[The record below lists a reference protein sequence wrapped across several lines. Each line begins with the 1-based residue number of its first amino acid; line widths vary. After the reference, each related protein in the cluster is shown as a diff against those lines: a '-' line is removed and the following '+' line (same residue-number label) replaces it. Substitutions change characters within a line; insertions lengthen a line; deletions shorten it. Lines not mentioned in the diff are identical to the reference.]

1 MDSGYHVVRGVQ
13 HSFSQLCLVGY
24 QTIKNN
30 EHITKEALFHAT
42 VKNLKILCRISEFR
56 IFPLLHQHTTYLLF
70 RRNSQCRATLEIC
83 YFWNTSPKEEWLSSF
98 SEDDHV
104 RIKMHTQNK
113 VRKNH
118 QCDNG
123 VHFLFI
129 SSLKL
134 LQIVGLQNIFM
145 YLGMGC
151 YPIQDALQMS
161 LGSLAQQLF
170 SFWSGS
176 FVNFYTKRK
185 YFSKYNQAI
194 SGYENSK

>member
-1 MDSGYHVVRGVQ
+1 MDSGYHVVIGVQ

-30 EHITKEALFHAT
+30 EHFTKEALFHAT

-56 IFPLLHQHTTYLLF
+56 IFPLLHQHTTVLTVQKKFTVSCHIGNMLLLEYL
-70 RRNSQCRATLEIC
+70 
-83 YFWNTSPKEEWLSSF
+83 EWLSSF

-123 VHFLFI
+123 VVFFAVHT
-129 SSLKL
+129 
-134 LQIVGLQNIFM
+134 
-145 YLGMGC
+145 
-151 YPIQDALQMS
+151 ALMD
-161 LGSLAQQLF
+161 
-170 SFWSGS
+170 
-176 FVNFYTKRK
+176 
-185 YFSKYNQAI
+185 FSK
-194 SGYENSK
+194 